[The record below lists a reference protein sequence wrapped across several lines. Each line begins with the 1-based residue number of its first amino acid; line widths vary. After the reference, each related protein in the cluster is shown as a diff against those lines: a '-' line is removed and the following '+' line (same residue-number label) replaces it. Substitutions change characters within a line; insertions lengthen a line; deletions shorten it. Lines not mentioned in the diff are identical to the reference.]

1 VRLPRDVSGDQ
12 VIGHLCRN
20 WDYKQVSQV
29 GSHVILVT
37 DSPTH
42 HRIPVPRHK
51 PLGIGIFKTILR
63 EVCEAKNITQ
73 DVLLRNL

>member
-1 VRLPRDVSGDQ
+1 VRLPRDVSGDH
-12 VIGHLCRN
+12 VISLLCRY

-37 DSPTH
+37 ESPAH

-51 PLGIGIFKTILR
+51 PLGLGIIKTILR
-63 EVCEAKNITQ
+63 EVCEVKKITE
-73 DVLLRNL
+73 DMLLHNL